1 VSDGGITGLYERFD
15 RVSFAVECGAI
26 HREFPGV
33 AYQDFVAA
41 LVAAVVE
48 AFVNAKQERAD
59 DSTALMPPPRSRKVP
74 QLCEGYQNASIE
86 PWPQRWP
93 RRKEQRWTTWSL

>member
-1 VSDGGITGLYERFD
+1 VSDRGITGLYEWFD
-15 RVSFAVECGAI
+15 RVGLAVERGAI
-26 HREFPGV
+26 HPEFPEV
-33 AYQDFVAA
+33 ASQGFVAA
-41 LVAAVVE
+41 LVAAAVE
-48 AFVNAKQERAD
+48 AFVNAKLEHTD
-59 DSTALMPPPRSRKVP
+59 VSTAFMPPPRSRKVP